1 MIAVATQRA
10 LDPKLILDLLGEH
23 EGQYPFAELVH
34 ALQAKGLDESESREL
49 IWQVLALGFI
59 EFTADR
65 SFLRLRQ
72 DSQYE
77 GKVA

>member
-10 LDPKLILDLLGEH
+10 SDPKLILNLLGEH
-23 EGQYPFAELVH
+23 EGQYPFADLVQ
-34 ALQAKGLDESESREL
+34 ALQVKGLDESESREL

-65 SFLRLRQ
+65 SSLRLLQ
-72 DSQYE
+72 DSRQE